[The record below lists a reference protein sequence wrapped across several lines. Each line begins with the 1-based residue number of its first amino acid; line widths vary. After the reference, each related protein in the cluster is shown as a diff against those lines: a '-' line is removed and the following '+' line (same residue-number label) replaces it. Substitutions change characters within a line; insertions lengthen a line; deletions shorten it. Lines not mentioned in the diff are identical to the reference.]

1 VPIIQYDQQLN
12 GRRVQAMGLGYTLSF
27 EAAFPDNSR
36 SLSSSSSSCAVLAGC
51 LVQAA
56 APQMRLKC
64 ATRARNTRMDVSEN
78 GLANAW
84 EAILRVLQSAKR
96 KEEPISSSAVVSSRD
111 LDSPPTPTFARFE
124 KELAASSGDLSLES
138 PGESALPFNWHEE
151 GEAEDGTCTLPN
163 GLVLHAHVASAREE
177 IVFLYQEIFER
188 ECYCDLLGGIR
199 LGEPNII
206 IDAGSFAVVACSLIL
221 TDTS

>member
-27 EAAFPDNSR
+27 EAAFPENSR
-36 SLSSSSSSCAVLAGC
+36 SLSSSSSYEVLAGC
-51 LVQAA
+51 LVQAT

-84 EAILRVLQSAKR
+84 GAVLRVLQSAKR
-96 KEEPISSSAVVSSRD
+96 KEEPVSSSSAVVSSRD
-111 LDSPPTPTFARFE
+111 LDCSPTFARFE
-124 KELAASSGDLSLES
+124 KESAGSSGDLSVES
-138 PGESALPFNWHEE
+138 SGESALPFNWHEE
-151 GEAEDGTCTLPN
+151 GEGEEGTCTLPN
-163 GLVLHAHVASAREE
+163 GLILHAHVASAREE

-206 IDAGSFAVVACSLIL
+206 IDAGSFSVL
-221 TDTS
+221 